1 MKTPSYFI
9 LFVMYLGALMV
20 YPSLTFII
28 LMNRWAEWID
38 KNLKENFKNI

>member
-1 MKTPSYFI
+1 MKTLSYFI

-20 YPSLTFII
+20 YPFLTFII

-38 KNLKENFKNI
+38 KNLKEDFKDI